1 MPGVIGT
8 RRPILTRCEAHRR
21 PAGPHRGGRPG
32 GAMLRRDMSRRSWT
46 LLLIVAAMWGGS
58 FLLTAIAIR
67 DLAVPV
73 VALLRTGMG
82 ALVLLP
88 IALSR
93 GALAG
98 LRRQLGPVLLLGV
111 VQLAAPFLLLGYG
124 QRTVPSGLA
133 GILVSSTP
141 LWTALL
147 AVWIDREERSR
158 GRGLVGLGVGIVGVA
173 LLCGLELSGSLDT
186 LLGGCLLLL
195 GALSYALG
203 GFLGKERVR
212 GLTPVG
218 AITGAMLGGSVA
230 LAPLALATLPDRAP
244 GLGPLAAAI
253 ALGLFSGGVGWL
265 LYYTVLAESG
275 PAKATVALYLVPAF
289 AVLYGVVLLGEPV
302 TAAAIAGLALVVC
315 GSWLA
320 ATPGPPPEPTPA
332 PREPARASSGAGER

>member
-1 MPGVIGT
+1 MRSCVV
-8 RRPILTRCEAHRR
+8 
-21 PAGPHRGGRPG
+21 
-32 GAMLRRDMSRRSWT
+32 MSRRSWT
-46 LLLIVAAMWGGS
+46 LLLIVAGVWGGS
-58 FLLTAIAIR
+58 FMLTAIAIR
-67 DLAVPV
+67 DLPVPV
-73 VALLRTGMG
+73 VALFRTGVG

-88 IALSR
+88 VALRR

-98 LRRQLGPVLLLGV
+98 LRAQLGPVLLLGV

-124 QRTVPSGLA
+124 QRSVPSGLA

-147 AVWIDREERSR
+147 AVWIDQEERSR
-158 GRGLVGLGVGIVGVA
+158 GRGLFGLAVGLVGVA

-186 LLGGCLLLL
+186 LLGAAMLLL

-203 GFLGKERVR
+203 GFLGKTRVR
-212 GLTPVG
+212 GMTPVG

-253 ALGLFSGGVGWL
+253 ALGAFSGGLGWL
-265 LYYTVLAESG
+265 LHYTVLAECG

-289 AVLYGVVLLGEPV
+289 ALVYGVVLLGEPL
-302 TAAAIAGLALVVC
+302 TAAAIAGLALVVS

-320 ATPGPPPEPTPA
+320 ASQGPPADSRAAPSARRGQARESRRGGPA
-332 PREPARASSGAGER
+332 VLSGD

>member
-1 MPGVIGT
+1 MV
-8 RRPILTRCEAHRR
+8 RSS
-21 PAGPHRGGRPG
+21 
-32 GAMLRRDMSRRSWT
+32 MSRRSWT
-46 LLLIVAAMWGGS
+46 LLLCVAAVWGGS
-58 FLLTAIAIR
+58 FMLTSIAIR

-73 VALLRTGMG
+73 VALLRTAMG

-88 IALSR
+88 IALAQ

-98 LRRQLGPVLLLGV
+98 LRRQLVPVFLLGV
-111 VQLAAPFLLLGYG
+111 VQLATPFLLLGYG

-147 AVWIDREERSR
+147 AVWLDHEERSH
-158 GRGLVGLGVGIVGVA
+158 GRGLIGLAVGMVGVV

-186 LLGGCLLLL
+186 LLGAAMLLV

-203 GFLGKERVR
+203 GFLGKDRVR
-212 GLTPVG
+212 GMTTVG
-218 AITGAMLGGSVA
+218 AITGAMLGGTVA

-253 ALGLFSGGVGWL
+253 ALGSISGGLGWL
-265 LYYTVLAESG
+265 MYYTVLAESG
-275 PAKATVALYLVPAF
+275 PAKATVALYLVPGF
-289 AVLYGVVLLGEPV
+289 AVIYGVVLLGERV
-302 TAAAIAGLALVVC
+302 TVAAIAGLALVVS

-320 ATPGPPPEPTPA
+320 ASQGRRRPPPPRRTSPPVPCRSPANDETSVPVNVTGQGRRTSTRA
-332 PREPARASSGAGER
+332 PR

>member
-1 MPGVIGT
+1 
-8 RRPILTRCEAHRR
+8 
-21 PAGPHRGGRPG
+21 
-32 GAMLRRDMSRRSWT
+32 MLRRDMSRRSWT

-58 FLLTAIAIR
+58 FMLTAIAIR

-88 IALSR
+88 IALRR

-98 LRRQLGPVLLLGV
+98 LRAQLGPVLLLGV
-111 VQLAAPFLLLGYG
+111 VQLAAPFLLLGFG
-124 QRTVPSGLA
+124 QRSVPSGLA

-147 AVWIDREERSR
+147 AVRLDHEERSR
-158 GRGLVGLGVGIVGVA
+158 GRGLVGLAVGIVGVV

-186 LLGGCLLLL
+186 LLGGGMLLL

-203 GFLGKERVR
+203 GFLGKTRVR
-212 GLTPVG
+212 GMTPLG

-230 LAPLALATLPDRAP
+230 LAPVAVATLPDSAP
-244 GLGPLAAAI
+244 GLGPLAAAL
-253 ALGLFSGGVGWL
+253 ALGAFSGGLGWL
-265 LYYTVLAESG
+265 LYYTVLAECG

-289 AVLYGVVLLGEPV
+289 AVVYGVVLLGEPL
-302 TAAAIAGLALVVC
+302 TAAAIAGLALVVS

-320 ATPGPPPEPTPA
+320 ASQG
-332 PREPARASSGAGER
+332 PRETPSAAPHERIRPASVAQNR